1 MRDHDLELIVAL
13 VEGRLQDEVE
23 ARALIASSD
32 EAREEYE
39 AQKLAYESLRSM
51 GAAHLTENERAALH
65 RDVWTELRAGSPI
78 KAKTPWYYR
87 WAPVAAGLFVVI
99 GVAAVLSGGG
109 QEAATTF
116 RDIAADLGGDGDESA
131 AATSTTTAEA
141 ADLYSGG
148 DDAGAQAPATDTT
161 QAMTDDTF
169 TPEEMAN
176 GGALYAVDAARVREG
191 EFTARL
197 QDYEEESD
205 PAVEACLERA
215 GLTDYRPVA
224 TLVPADTTEA
234 NFDETIVVSAPEQ
247 SVVAEAPLAFVEL
260 STCDV
265 VYLDEVPD

>member
-1 MRDHDLELIVAL
+1 MRDHDLELIAAL
-13 VEGRLQDEVE
+13 VEGRLEDEAQ

-32 EAREEYE
+32 VARAEYE

-51 GAAHLTENERAALH
+51 GAAHLTEDERAALH
-65 RDVWTELRAGSPI
+65 RDVWTELREGSSV

-87 WAPVAAGLFVVI
+87 WAPVAAGLFVVV

-116 RDIAADLGGDGDESA
+116 RDIAAELGGDGDEGA
-131 AATSTTTAEA
+131 AASSTTAAEA

-148 DDAGAQAPATDTT
+148 DDAGGEAPATDTT
-161 QAMTDDTF
+161 QATTDGTS
-169 TPEEMAN
+169 TAEEMDN
-176 GGALYAVDAARVREG
+176 GEALYAADAARVREG

-197 QDYEEESD
+197 QDYEEASD
-205 PAVEACLERA
+205 PAVDACLERA

-224 TLVPADTTEA
+224 TLAPADSTEG
-234 NFDETIVVSAPEQ
+234 NVDETIVVSAPER
-247 SVVAEAPLAFVEL
+247 SVVAEAPLAFVDL